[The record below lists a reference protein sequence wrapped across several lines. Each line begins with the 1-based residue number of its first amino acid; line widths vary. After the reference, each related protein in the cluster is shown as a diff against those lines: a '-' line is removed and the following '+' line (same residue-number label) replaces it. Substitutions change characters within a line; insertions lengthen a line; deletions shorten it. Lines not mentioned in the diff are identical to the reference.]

1 MYASFV
7 CIAMLAGMNFLQPY
21 ILTEHLHIPEN
32 ERGALTG
39 ILAVWTE
46 VIAIALIVP
55 FGVLSDRIGRRPL
68 MIFGILACGVGYGLF
83 PLAETITE
91 LTIYRIVFAVGAAAL
106 SAQLPTVGNDYTQER
121 SRGRLF
127 GFSGIMNGLGVI
139 FMSVGL
145 AQIPGVMV
153 GRGMDPVGG
162 GTVMFFAASFL
173 CLLSAFWFRFG
184 LRGGT
189 APMSVAERPPL
200 GVLLV
205 AGIKTARNP
214 KIALAYAAA
223 FAGRSDNAIKGLF
236 VSLWVLQMAPDAG
249 ITGAAAMGKAG
260 QLMGIMGLATLLWMP
275 VFGFL
280 LDRISRVTG
289 MALAM
294 LLAGLGYTSM
304 GLIDSPLNMANVP
317 FFVLLAIGQGS
328 AIVASVTLVGQEAP
342 ASQRGSIV
350 STSAMFGAV
359 GILVASLLGGRLF
372 DSIGPSAPFVMT
384 GLFQFVL
391 FAIAVAVRLMEPK
404 QPSP

>member
-1 MYASFV
+1 
-7 CIAMLAGMNFLQPY
+7 
-21 ILTEHLHIPEN
+21 
-32 ERGALTG
+32 
-39 ILAVWTE
+39 
-46 VIAIALIVP
+46 
-55 FGVLSDRIGRRPL
+55 
-68 MIFGILACGVGYGLF
+68 
-83 PLAETITE
+83 
-91 LTIYRIVFAVGAAAL
+91 
-106 SAQLPTVGNDYTQER
+106 
-121 SRGRLF
+121 
-127 GFSGIMNGLGVI
+127 
-139 FMSVGL
+139 
-145 AQIPGVMV
+145 
-153 GRGMDPVGG
+153 
-162 GTVMFFAASFL
+162 
-173 CLLSAFWFRFG
+173 
-184 LRGGT
+184 
-189 APMSVAERPPL
+189 
-200 GVLLV
+200 
-205 AGIKTARNP
+205 
-214 KIALAYAAA
+214 
-223 FAGRSDNAIKGLF
+223 
-236 VSLWVLQMAPDAG
+236 MAPDAG